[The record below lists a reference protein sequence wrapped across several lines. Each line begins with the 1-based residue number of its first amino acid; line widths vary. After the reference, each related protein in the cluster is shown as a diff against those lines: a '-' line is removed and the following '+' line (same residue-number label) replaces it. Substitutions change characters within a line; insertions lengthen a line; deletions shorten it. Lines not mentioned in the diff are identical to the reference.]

1 MIEYREKSL
10 SMENFISFSH
20 DFLRG
25 KAYFLSF
32 LSFWN
37 PELVGNI
44 SPKQRIEKR
53 GNFSAQVIVLRW
65 IDSN

>member
-25 KAYFLSF
+25 KALYFLSF

-37 PELVGNI
+37 PEVVQHLAKKADRKERKLFG
-44 SPKQRIEKR
+44 S
-53 GNFSAQVIVLRW
+53 S
-65 IDSN
+65 DSLKMNRF